1 MNDEF
6 RSFCRMRMDPDD
18 KHAVEFWREMAAF
31 CCVDEPSFV
40 EGDPGKTAFRE
51 GKRTVFLMLARAAEL
66 PLWGKR
72 DAEH

>member
-6 RSFCRMRMDPDD
+6 RAFCRMRMDPDD
-18 KHAVEFWREMAAF
+18 AQAVAFWRDLASFCYADASTLVPGDPQSTAF
-31 CCVDEPSFV
+31 C
-40 EGDPGKTAFRE
+40 E